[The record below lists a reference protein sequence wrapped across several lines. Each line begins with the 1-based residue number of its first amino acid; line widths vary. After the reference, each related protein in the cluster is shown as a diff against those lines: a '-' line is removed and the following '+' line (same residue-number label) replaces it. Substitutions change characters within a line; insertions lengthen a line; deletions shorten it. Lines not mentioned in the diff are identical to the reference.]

1 MYVLSMYASVLLSH
15 ARENNNDNNND
26 NYFKNFTQMSN
37 RIKRLSDYIL
47 SPKDHHIMQKQFILY
62 SVQ

>member
-15 ARENNNDNNND
+15 ATENNND

-47 SPKDHHIMQKQFILY
+47 SPKDHHIMQKRFILY
-62 SVQ
+62 SLQ

>member
-26 NYFKNFTQMSN
+26 NYFKNLTQMSN
-37 RIKRLSDYIL
+37 GIKRLSDYIL

>member
-15 ARENNNDNNND
+15 ATDHNNNNA
-26 NYFKNFTQMSN
+26 NYFKNFTEMSN

-47 SPKDHHIMQKQFILY
+47 SPKDHHIMEKRFILY